1 MPPTRNSRTRAEI
14 AEANKALI
22 ARRRQ
27 QLHELQN
34 LIQDSEPS
42 NRISHQGKSLSTS
55 FYFLLPNFAF
65 INTN

>member
-27 QLHELQN
+27 QLQELPN
-34 LIQDSEPS
+34 PTQDSEPRD
-42 NRISHQGKSLSTS
+42 RISHQSKHLSG
-55 FYFLLPNFAF
+55 FFFFL
-65 INTN
+65 